1 MADAP
6 AFPAIGAAI
15 GTAIDAGVEL
25 LPDVP
30 VSRSDEDLLGR
41 APVAARLCELACAE
55 PAGTPRV
62 VALAGGAGAGKSS
75 VLNLAAAMLQ
85 DRAGIAFVKL
95 DGTGHAGAREMIEAL
110 LLQLMEFFSAQD
122 VVDTTDAVRDTL
134 ARYGGVISGVARIA
148 GVKVDL
154 GGALARSAD
163 DVRAEI
169 AEMTQEIGTRIV
181 ILLDHIDR
189 LPGKEMA
196 GMLVALR
203 HIAAIPY
210 VSIVLTYDRR
220 AAAMLP
226 DDVLDQSGFERLVP
240 VELGL
245 PSADRVLLARVLAG
259 GLARLA
265 ARTGKNL
272 DDVLPL
278 CDPDSPDGS
287 PLLDLCE
294 TPRDT
299 KRAINALAASLPLV
313 PADADIGAAALD
325 IVLRL
330 QVPVLDSPRL
340 DQRTRVRDTARAML
354 LSELDAAVA
363 GHRLAGPARA
373 ALRALFSG
381 TV

>member
-1 MADAP
+1 MVDAP
-6 AFPAIGAAI
+6 AFPAIDAA
-15 GTAIDAGVEL
+15 VEL

-30 VSRSDEDLLGR
+30 VSRSEEDLLGHG
-41 APVAARLCELACAE
+41 ALAVRLCELACAE
-55 PAGTPRV
+55 PAATPRV

-85 DRAGIAFVKL
+85 ERGGIAFVKL
-95 DGTGHAGAREMIEAL
+95 DGAGYAGAREMIDAL

-134 ARYGGVISGVARIA
+134 ARYGGIISGAARIA

-163 DVRAEI
+163 NVRAEI
-169 AEMTQEIGTRIV
+169 AEMTQEIGKRIV
-181 ILLDHIDR
+181 ILLDHVDR

-196 GMLVALR
+196 GLLVALR

-210 VSIVLTYDRR
+210 VTVVLAYDRR

-226 DDVLDQSGFERLVP
+226 DDVLDPSGFERLVS

-245 PSADRVLLARVLAG
+245 PAADRVLLARVLAG
-259 GLARLA
+259 GLARIA
-265 ARTGKNL
+265 TRTGTDL

-294 TPRDT
+294 TPRDA

-313 PADADIGAAALD
+313 PAGADIATAALD

-330 QVPVLDSPRL
+330 QVPILDSPRL
-340 DQRTRVRDTARAML
+340 DQRTRVRDTARAVL
-354 LSELDAAVA
+354 LAELDAAVL

-373 ALRALFSG
+373 ALRTLFH
-381 TV
+381 